1 MYVKQLVMRGEED
14 GGGGE
19 GENVEEGYGEEGRVG
34 VEGVAWGFLA
44 KYRSHYE
51 NIESKPLS

>member
-1 MYVKQLVMRGEED
+1 MYVKQLVVRGEED

-19 GENVEEGYGEEGRVG
+19 GESVEEECGEEGRVG
-34 VEGVAWGFLA
+34 VEGVTWGFLA

-51 NIESKPLS
+51 NIESKPLF

>member
-1 MYVKQLVMRGEED
+1 MRGEED

-19 GENVEEGYGEEGRVG
+19 GESVEEGYGEEGRVG
-34 VEGVAWGFLA
+34 VEGVTWGFLA